1 MVLDLAENCMEQAN
15 GGGLANN
22 VSEMLEPEPSPEKPK
37 LVRARTSSITTQRDK
52 AAHNGPQVPPCT
64 SGDGSS
70 QVQRRLQKT
79 ESRNKGEQPP
89 CRRPLSLEIKPQ
101 RVRATQPA
109 VQKVMKP
116 PWRTGG
122 PCPPMRSLTSISLG
136 PGNWLRRSESTCTM
150 ISSMPPRASR
160 AQMRPATSLPHI
172 ARGTASLPSP
182 STPRGP
188 CLLVAL
194 RPVNLEQER
203 LTFFQS
209 NYQYEPQFE
218 YSSPEPISVL
228 EKYKEG
234 SSLFLS
240 QAVGIMECV
249 LRKYETYENFEEV
262 TGGNLLPKS
271 QVWAAT
277 RKYLQKEGCV
287 GEVVVSL
294 SDELLSQAVMMVER
308 CRPTLTINLSGAR
321 QHWLEGMLRHEI
333 GTHYLRGVNNSMQPW
348 ATSVGRKQFGLK
360 PANPTE
366 EGLASLHSVLL
377 RKQPFLWRA
386 ALLYYTVYHAT
397 NMSFSQLFSHIAR
410 FVQDPAVRWEYCLR
424 AKRGQTDT
432 SKPGCFSKDQVYL
445 DGILRILRHRRNI
458 DFKILTALGKVSHE
472 DVERLRHL
480 AVLNGTRIP
489 HFMQDEE
496 RYLQHLDHIVTVN
509 ELSDAELRELIP

>member
-1 MVLDLAENCMEQAN
+1 MVLDLGENFMEQAN
-15 GGGLANN
+15 GGGHQNN
-22 VSEMLEPEPSPEKPK
+22 VSEMSEASPEKPK
-37 LVRARTSSITTQRDK
+37 PVRPRTSSIIQREK
-52 AAHNGPQVPPCT
+52 LTHNGSQVPT
-64 SGDGSS
+64 HISTDGGS
-70 QVQRRLQKT
+70 QLQRRVHKT
-79 ESRNKGEQPP
+79 ECRNKGEQGEPAKQTP
-89 CRRPLSLEIKPQ
+89 RQRPLSLEIKPQ
-101 RVRATQPA
+101 RIRVTEPA
-109 VQKVMKP
+109 RKVVKP
-116 PWRTGG
+116 PWRSGG
-122 PCPPMRSLTSISLG
+122 PCPPMRSLTSLSLG
-136 PGNWLRRSESTCTM
+136 SGNWLRRSESTCSM
-150 ISSMPPRASR
+150 ISSAPPRG
-160 AQMRPATSLPHI
+160 QMRPATSLPHI
-172 ARGTASLPSP
+172 AKGISSLSSP

-194 RPVNLEQER
+194 RPINLEQER
-203 LTFFQS
+203 QNFFQS
-209 NYQYEPQFE
+209 NYKCEPQFE
-218 YSSPEPISVL
+218 YASPEPISVL

-234 SSLFLS
+234 SGLFLS

-262 TGGNLLPKS
+262 TGGSLLPKS

-308 CRPTLTINLSGAR
+308 CRPTLTINLAGAR

-397 NMSFSQLFSHIAR
+397 TMSFSQLFSHIAR

-432 SKPGCFSKDQVYL
+432 SKPGCFSKDQVSY
-445 DGILRILRHRRNI
+445 
-458 DFKILTALGKVSHE
+458 E
-472 DVERLRHL
+472 DVEKLRHL

-496 RYLQHLDHIVTVN
+496 RYVQHLDHIVAVN
-509 ELSDAELRELIP
+509 ELSDAELQELVP